1 MGPREPGGARQVRFA
16 PGHGNAQADTARQQ
30 DRPQKKATVSTRN
43 KRLFTAEE
51 AAAYLGYDTP
61 WPIRTLMWNGELKFV
76 KLSKRRI
83 AFDIEDLDCF
93 VEDRKSR
100 EDLH

>member
-1 MGPREPGGARQVRFA
+1 VSLVKHNDQA
-16 PGHGNAQADTARQQ
+16 HADTALPK
-30 DRPQKKATVSTRN
+30 RPQKKPLTPMRA
-43 KRLFTAEE
+43 KRLYTANE

-93 VEDRKSR
+93 VEDRKTR